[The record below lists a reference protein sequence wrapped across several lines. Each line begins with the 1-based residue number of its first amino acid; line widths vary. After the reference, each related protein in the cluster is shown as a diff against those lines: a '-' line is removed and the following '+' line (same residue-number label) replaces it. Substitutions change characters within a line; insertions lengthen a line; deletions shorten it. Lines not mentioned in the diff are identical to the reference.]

1 MKKQNL
7 FIVLVVLCMI
17 TMAVGYSIFRT
28 NVEVRGKTAVAK
40 NLEVVFKEVTEIKQ
54 EGSQNATAT
63 ISEDKKKVTI
73 NVPKLEFKGAYAD
86 FTITIKNVG
95 TIPARL
101 ESIIEYGI
109 GNDASIDVSY
119 TGIGVTDFALNP
131 GNEQTFHVKVSWVRD
146 LLGDVN
152 NYEFAIR
159 FNYVQG

>member
-17 TMAVGYSIFRT
+17 TMAVGYFIFRT

-119 TGIGVTDFALNP
+119 TGIGVTDFALDP